1 MDVTNTV
8 VVGSGVPLVVLRLD
22 LLVIRPGPL
31 MSCSVKDTYVLLL
44 SSLLFKASDALLMGA
59 GSVVLLL
66 LLLKGSTAV
75 LMVVGSGAL
84 LLDAG
89 SAVLL

>member
-1 MDVTNTV
+1 
-8 VVGSGVPLVVLRLD
+8 
-22 LLVIRPGPL
+22 

-59 GSVVLLL
+59 GSVL

-84 LLDAG
+84 LLEAG